1 MSIMSHLL
9 MMRDNDLEIFF
20 SLGCNCFALYYCT
33 QSWYFLGFIWCIIFW
48 VARFRYFYLVHFLE
62 GKVGI
67 ITVFVGMDDVS
78 NGVFGSSL
86 LSFGL
91 SDPIYEDITTEGLT
105 SVDEPQMLLLFS
117 CLPIG
122 TLPLSF
128 VSLFITGGFFS
139 VPFLSEKFAIFL
151 SIIS

>member
-1 MSIMSHLL
+1 M
-9 MMRDNDLEIFF
+9 
-20 SLGCNCFALYYCT
+20 
-33 QSWYFLGFIWCIIFW
+33 
-48 VARFRYFYLVHFLE
+48 VHFLE

-67 ITVFVGMDDVS
+67 ITVFGGMADVS
-78 NGVFGSSL
+78 NGVFDSSL

-105 SVDEPQMLLLFS
+105 SVDKPYMLLLCS

-122 TLPLSF
+122 TIPLSL
-128 VSLFITGGFFS
+128 VSLFSTGGFFS